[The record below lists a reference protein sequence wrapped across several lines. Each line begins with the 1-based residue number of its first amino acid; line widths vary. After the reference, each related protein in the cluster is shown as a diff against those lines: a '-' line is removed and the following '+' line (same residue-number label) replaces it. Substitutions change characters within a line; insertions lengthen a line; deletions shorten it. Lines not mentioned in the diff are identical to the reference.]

1 MNRLTFYFSLILYI
15 ISVSSCGK
23 HNDST
28 GKSDQL
34 ARVVI
39 VDSAKPAKSVRVYE
53 FIYDNKNRVTEI
65 KYSSGDSVNNELQLI
80 YRRNSTCSYNGADK
94 TPFKTNGFGFQA
106 GPPNVDIFH
115 YYDNNGVLLKDSM
128 ADFSGNAG
136 YFYFN
141 NDYSYGNNSVIIKS
155 TNALSSV
162 NTPSLYYD
170 SLAISNHNITGTFNS
185 YYPGRT
191 SFIGYQYTYDNNV
204 NPISRLN
211 ISSFLINNSIEFS
224 LTPGYS
230 SNNVT
235 KWESGFFAN
244 GQFTPSSV
252 FNLSYSY
259 NDKGLPVEC
268 KVSNAPFPYTIKY
281 AYK

>member
-1 MNRLTFYFSLILYI
+1 MKRLTFYFSLILYI
-15 ISVSSCGK
+15 AGIGSCGK

-34 ARVVI
+34 AKVI
-39 VDSAKPAKSVRVYE
+39 IQDSAKPAKSVRVYE

-65 KYSSGDSVNNELQLI
+65 TFSAGDSVNGDLQLKY
-80 YRRNSTCSYNGADK
+80 YRSSTCSYIGADK
-94 TPFKTNGFGFQA
+94 TPFKTNGFGFHV

-115 YYDNNGVLLKDSM
+115 FYDNTGSLIKDSLGS
-128 ADFSGNAG
+128 F
-136 YFYFN
+136 
-141 NDYSYGNNSVIIKS
+141 GNNIGYYTSSYAWFDNYIKIIG
-155 TNALSSV
+155 TNAIVSPTFPV
-162 NTPSLYYD
+162 IHYD
-170 SLAISNHNITGTFNS
+170 SLIINNHNITHILNGYSTTGT
-185 YYPGRT
+185 YL
-191 SFIGYQYTYDNNV
+191 GYQFTYDDKV

-211 ISSFLINNSIEFS
+211 ISSFLINNNIEYS

-281 AYK
+281 SYK